1 MAYPYSFIKMTFGG
15 DLQDTDEVWSCGFH
29 IGKESSN
36 TTQADLESLSLFTTS
51 GINTVLEDFY
61 KNAGT
66 RAPNKMRLQ
75 WIKFAAIGTNGKYLG
90 APVEYY
96 YPTAIQGG
104 NAGNFVPSTASV
116 ITLVADKFKD
126 PGKYN
131 RFYLPVVAPTGN
143 GNYRETSG
151 QTDGKA
157 LQVKG
162 LIQGINIVLMA
173 ELLGLRIRVV
183 SQKAGIYRDIDRVR
197 VGDVID
203 TQRRRRNALRE
214 VYSEKNITF

>member
-51 GINTVLEDFY
+51 GINLVLEDFY
-61 KNAGT
+61 KHANT

-104 NAGNFVPSTASV
+104 NAGSFIPSTASV
-116 ITLVADKFKD
+116 VTLVADKFKD

-143 GNYRETSG
+143 GKYHESPTN
-151 QTDGKA
+151 TDNKA

-162 LIQGINIVLMA
+162 LIEGINIILMS

-183 SQKAGIYRDIDRVR
+183 SQKAGIYRDIEKVR
-197 VGDVID
+197 IGNIID

-214 VYSEKNITF
+214 VYSEENVTF